1 MKFSQNLNFE
11 IFIRTRKNN
20 VELKNDVHNLAKQ
33 TQPND
38 DDAKALL
45 QLSLGDWWLERRRKY
60 YWCWSERSMSDA
72 DANTKRMK
80 KKTHTIFSRWRL
92 QHIEWERNKHT
103 LYTIALSALQTNTR
117 RYTGNSSE
125 YQPLQQANVLYV
137 YLWVHIYT
145 YTHTHVRAPRT
156 TTCTSLSQ
164 FTKSIREQKQQQRR
178 RWWRQQSMWKSSEK
192 NTSKFFRSLF
202 SSILL

>member
-1 MKFSQNLNFE
+1 MYTISPNKHNRMTMMLKRCYSSLSEIDDWKGDENTIDAEANVQCLMLMLIRRGWEKKNTHNF
-11 IFIRTRKNN
+11 
-20 VELKNDVHNLAKQ
+20 LA
-33 TQPND
+33 
-38 DDAKALL
+38 
-45 QLSLGDWWLERRRKY
+45 LE
-60 YWCWSERSMSDA
+60 
-72 DANTKRMK
+72 
-80 KKTHTIFSRWRL
+80 RL

-103 LYTIALSALQTNTR
+103 LYTIALSALQTNTS

-125 YQPLQQANVLYV
+125 YQPPQQANVLYV

-164 FTKSIREQKQQQRR
+164 FTKSIREQQQWRR
-178 RWWRQQSMWKSSEK
+178 WRQQSMWKSSEK

-202 SSILL
+202 SSIML